1 MNIVG
6 KVTDFLVIETNEPKI
21 IQVETVQVKYSP
33 GIVDSSDNYAV
44 TVNGNIDLMVSEED
58 LDLLIDDLDK

>member
-1 MNIVG
+1 MYIVG
-6 KVTDFLVIETNEPKI
+6 KVIDFLVIETNEPKI
-21 IQVETVQVKYSP
+21 IQVETVQVKYST
-33 GIVDSSDNYAV
+33 GIEDNSNNYVV